1 MVSAPFLTMPNRFP
15 ELSFFLDASGR
26 FSADKSLPI
35 VIGGIAVE
43 NSEVDSLR
51 ESLLTVTKGSR
62 INKWSE
68 AEKDIDL
75 ARAIFRLMVKR
86 QITGVV
92 QIIRKN
98 SCEWDQYWKTGQKLY
113 DKGVKK
119 AQEALSYAKP
129 ATTLKFHLYGIAI
142 GQVFGFHLVRY
153 KDQLPKH
160 LPQPQNLSITAICDS
175 DIQGASNVQVFKR
188 IFRELGELPNTKAI
202 TNIIPEFDVH
212 LKTEQEEPLL
222 VLPDY
227 LAGYIY
233 SIDVYRSENNTAR
246 KDLAEE
252 IKSIVDQWPPYAL
265 KIMDEAFKE
274 SYLVEPHIFDR
285 VLPKKERE
293 RLIEELKAE
302 GVLPPDWIPGMDP
315 RAV

>member
-1 MVSAPFLTMPNRFP
+1 MPNQFP
-15 ELSFFLDASGR
+15 ELTFLLDASGR
-26 FSADKSLPI
+26 FSADKRLPI
-35 VIGGIAVE
+35 VIGGIAVKT
-43 NSEVDSLR
+43 SDVDSLR
-51 ESLLTVTKGSR
+51 EGLLTVTKGSQ

-68 AEKDIDL
+68 AEKDID
-75 ARAIFRLMVKR
+75 AAKAIFRLMVKR

-92 QIIRKN
+92 QIIRKH
-98 SCEWDQYWKTGQKLY
+98 SCEWDQYWEAGQKLY

-119 AQEALSYAKP
+119 AQKALSYAKP

-142 GQVFGFHLVRY
+142 GQVFGHHLLRH

-160 LPQPQNLSITAICDS
+160 LPQPQRLPVTAICDS
-175 DIQGASNVQVFKR
+175 DIQGASNVRVFKR
-188 IFRELGELPNTKAI
+188 IFRELGEMPNTKAL
-202 TNIIPEFDVH
+202 TNIIPEFDVR

-227 LAGYIY
+227 LAGYFY
-233 SIDVYRSENNTAR
+233 SADVYRSENNTAR
-246 KDLAEE
+246 KSLAME
-252 IKSIVDQWPPYAL
+252 IKSSIDQWPSRVL
-265 KIMDEAFKE
+265 KVMDETFKE

-302 GVLPPDWIPGMDP
+302 GVLPSDWVPGMD
-315 RAV
+315 R